1 MELEKKKAAEAK
13 IALYQ
18 FSQSQIYSS
27 TNEDE
32 GIESLL
38 NQSDSVEEPVSVSL
52 EEPVFENYF

>member
-1 MELEKKKAAEAK
+1 MEEGKRKAAETKEAK
-13 IALYQ
+13 LALYQ

-38 NQSDSVEEPVSVSL
+38 D
-52 EEPVFENYF
+52 